1 MAAEFEINRLRFT
14 WAGPW
19 TASTFYNRDAV
30 VSYNGKTY
38 VCLVPNTS
46 SNNFNA
52 DLNFITSGGASTPYW
67 QVVVDGRVWKQA
79 WAPSTYYFT
88 GNIVTYGG
96 TVYNCI
102 TQHTSTTSFDA
113 TKWTTISQS
122 SAWRTNWAI
131 NTPYG
136 LGDIVKYGGIVYQC
150 NTIHTSAST
159 TVLGLE
165 NLGVDLPKWT
175 IINKGL
181 DYKGA
186 WVSNARYKAQDI
198 VKVGSDLYL
207 STVGHSAMTFN
218 SSSEWTLWVPGI
230 QYAGTW
236 NSSTVYQTGDTASY
250 GGYSYVSATQN
261 NTNNIPS
268 VEADDWVLLTFG
280 YTIGGAWT
288 NGLPAKI
295 GTIVTRGGRLYV
307 AIADNLSE
315 DPTAISLPTT
325 YTASGSS
332 GTTVKVA
339 STAGVQPG
347 MNVIGVGFTLGQTV
361 SRKID
366 STTVV
371 LDRGPDGAVNN
382 AQTITFVGVNYS
394 YWQLVVPGSTWNNRW
409 TLGTEYTIGNLV
421 VWKNG
426 TYNCIQKHSASSGN
440 RPDAD
445 TTNQYWTLQIAHHRK
460 NASTTTGD
468 IEIYNGT
475 TGNYDVLPIGTNSY
489 TLRSTTGN
497 PAWSHLNAIN
507 AVYYVA
513 PTGTDSDTSGWGQT
527 WDKPWKSIK
536 FACDYIGSGIYYPSA
551 KTVLTNA
558 KEWLA
563 QEVYNVCLYNKNN
576 NIAPFT
582 SSSVFDATKTVR
594 DVRLIVDAVIYDLTR
609 GGNSQTVAATL
620 SYFKTGSPDQL
631 LNAGIT
637 SQITY
642 FVSAYTYL
650 RTLIISNAL
659 TGNPPAQNYQVLNGQ
674 SSVVTQPALGGGG
687 VEAQAVVDTTTLLTI
702 LINALTTVNTT
713 KIPAANYG
721 ATATVMVKTGTYSET
736 LPIVVPANVAING
749 DELRGAVVQP
759 ATIYNGIIKATTI
772 VDTVGTGI
780 SSQTLSTI
788 TALSTNN
795 MVIGEPI
802 QFGTTTGN
810 ISAFTTYY
818 IHGIWS
824 STKFSIKTTAAGN
837 TALTLTT
844 TALGLSIVAYGGQA
858 LKDMFRLRNGS
869 GLRNMT
875 VTGLLGFIGPVNA
888 NGTQRPTGG
897 SFACLDPGTG
907 ANDTTT
913 WIVRRSPYVQNV
925 TTFGY
930 GCTGLK
936 IDGTLHNGGNKS
948 IVANDFTQI
957 ISNGIG
963 VWCTGTGSLTEIVSV
978 FSYYAYCGYYAEN
991 GGRMRA
997 TNGNTSY
1004 GSYGVI
1010 AEGFDETE
1018 VPIAGKVYNQSSQV
1032 QANVQSS
1039 FGSNAQ
1045 LLKVLYGNSGSHY
1058 NRTTTNML
1066 SYSNA
1071 FTNADWLSA
1080 ADGNVTLSKNTSAP
1094 IGTAVDGWS
1103 LTGATA
1109 ITGENYIA
1117 QNITIGQAGAF
1128 YSNLGAVNISGSG
1141 SSATF
1146 DITVT
1151 STVYLVSVNTGGSGY
1166 VGGGVGA
1173 GNQLYIAGS
1182 QLGGVDSVNDCI
1194 ITVDT
1199 LAGSSI
1205 LTVIVS
1211 GTVPAGSALSYTASL
1226 YVKKGT
1232 AVSVDLQAIF
1242 SGSSTRTSQLSYN
1255 FDTNSIVAS
1264 RATNGFLPTQYGSQ
1278 ATAVAGWYR
1287 LWFAFNDTSGL
1298 NSSLQFRIYPK
1309 GISGIAGTFSNIYG
1323 AQLEISS
1330 GTSASPSFYLENSSA
1345 NKFTAYANYTV
1356 VGAGSGAVLVGD
1368 ELRSKAVFETRVVPD
1383 ASGGVGGN
1391 GYLTASN
1398 NAQSGTTTYVQ
1409 LAQSDTNL
1417 ASNYVGMRVFI
1428 NSGTG
1433 AGQYGYISSY
1443 NPSTKI
1449 AYVLKE
1455 TFDAVGITNTASSGN
1470 VLTLSSSSNTARL
1483 YVGQPIQF
1491 IPTYYTATITG
1502 TSLAQTSILSITGG
1516 IVNTILLSSTVG
1528 MYVNMPF
1535 TVSASTSTLLA
1546 GFTYYVFS
1554 INPADP
1560 VTGLFPTNTIQV
1572 TNQLFGNLWPLNSV
1586 PTVASIFMNFTSNT
1600 GYLTSNTTNMS
1611 VNLPIQFTGQAQG
1624 GLTAGTTYYI
1634 QDVIDA
1640 TNFTISANLVNVTVL
1655 STTSPSTLTVTTG
1668 TASNLTPLNPI
1679 VFSEGAGAIFGGVT
1693 EGQKYYISKILTGST
1708 FAIATSVITATITA
1722 TSSGTNLIVT
1732 SDTSQF
1738 VVNNP
1743 IIFTGTT
1750 FGNIQAE
1757 TIYYIQV
1764 INSGTTF
1771 TISQTPGGG
1780 AVGLIDRTGVVTART
1795 CPSSFTGIT
1804 TVASG
1809 TMTGSS
1815 TASKRVVTVSSNSS
1829 MNATWSTTVFGNVD
1843 IGTTYYVNTIN
1854 PGANQIT
1861 ITTVQNSGSAFTLQ
1875 TKAGSMNLAAVGWDH
1890 VSPGTAP
1897 VASLDSSSSY
1907 FIEPRTTYSEPGFT
1921 QLATATTI
1929 ALANPTI
1936 YTQIAYGNGYW
1947 LAVPNGN
1954 ATGARSVDGNTW
1966 TQVVMPVSTNY
1977 SGVAYGNGYFV
1988 ALGAN
1993 GTLAAYSKSN
2003 GVGWRTANLP
2013 TNTAWSSIAYG
2024 NGKFVALGTTDT
2036 TAAYSINS
2044 GLTWT
2049 STVLKAS
2056 NTFTV
2061 SGNAQLRTAEKQFG
2075 TASLFLDGTAGT
2087 YITSPAS
2094 ADFGTTSSQDFAIEC
2109 FVKLSGLGA
2118 AQQIFDTRTNGSEV
2132 ALSLEVNASNV
2143 LRLYVNGSYVITG
2156 NTALTTAWTHI
2167 ALTRSNGT
2175 TSLFVG
2181 GVLQSATYSDTNV
2194 YLARPMVI
2202 GVDYAGNTR
2211 LTGYIDEFRISKDVS
2226 RYQAGFTPPITA
2238 FSNDVNTTILLHFD
2252 GANASTNII
2261 STVIKGN
2268 ISCLTYGNG
2277 KFVALASGSSIAH
2290 YSTDGITW
2298 NSTNLPVSSTWSS
2311 VTYGNGLFVGVS
2323 NALAPSVGSLYST
2336 DGITWYSYNLLVTA
2350 DKVSYGQG
2358 VFVAVRSSSTV
2369 CYTGDGGGDWK
2380 LRTISNTAY
2389 SAMTFG
2395 YQSTSNIGI
2404 FVTLAGQGTGSRI
2417 YAGATAKGRAI
2428 ITSNVITSLSQWEA
2442 GSNYVIASTGA
2453 TSAPTVTFTDPNV
2466 TTLATVTA
2474 RLGDGA
2480 LGNPAFFNKGTGYSS
2495 NSTVIT
2501 ITGNGYSDSYQT
2513 GLSIILYDLTRL
2525 PQPGDNLTITGVSQ
2539 IYKVTSATVMFGT
2552 TAPNIE
2558 ANVQVSPEIT
2568 TANSPAQ
2575 DVLVS
2580 IRTKYSQVRLTGHD
2594 YLNIGFGNQIEANY
2608 PNLPTETGLQPQNQ
2622 QVEVNYGR
2630 VFYTS
2635 TDQDGNFT
2643 VGGLFGVQQ
2652 ATGIVTLSASQFG
2665 LSGLNTLSLGGI
2677 AVGGSS
2683 VVITQFS
2690 TDGTFTANSDS
2701 ILSTQRAIKT
2711 YLTARLSQGGSNTF
2725 TGQLIAGTVLVGGP
2739 NLIASSIPNGTTG
2752 SNVKVLSMMNF
2763 CGTAT
2768 NPREDSL
2775 VDGAMVAQNFFYKH
2789 FFHR

>member
-1 MAAEFEINRLRFT
+1 MAAEFKINRLRFT

-46 SNNFNA
+46 SNSFNA
-52 DLNFITSGGASTPYW
+52 DLNYITPGGASTPYW
-67 QVVVDGRVWKQA
+67 GLVVDGRVWKQA

-96 TVYNCI
+96 TVYTCT

-122 SAWRTNWAI
+122 SAWRTNW
-131 NTPYG
+131 TTSTSYG
-136 LGDIVKYGGIVYQC
+136 IGDVVKYGGIIYQC
-150 NTIHTSAST
+150 NTLHTSAPT

-198 VKVGSDLYL
+198 VKVGPDLYL
-207 STVGHSAMTFN
+207 STIGHSAMTFN

-230 QYAGTW
+230 EFLGTW
-236 NSSTVYQTGDTASY
+236 NSGTTYQVGDTASY
-250 GGYSYVSATQN
+250 GGYTYISATQN

-268 VEADDWVLLTFG
+268 VDAVDWVLLTAG
-280 YTIGGAWT
+280 YTVGGEWAT
-288 NGLPAKI
+288 GLPAKV
-295 GTIVTRGGRLYV
+295 GTLVTRGGRLYV

-315 DPTAISLPTT
+315 DPTAISLSTT

-339 STAGVQPG
+339 SSAGIQPG

-361 SRKID
+361 SRVVN
-366 STTVV
+366 STTVI
-371 LDRGPDGAVNN
+371 LDRGPDGTVND
-382 AQTITFVGVNYS
+382 AQSLSFVGVNYT
-394 YWQLVVPGSTWNNRW
+394 YWQMVVPGSTWNNRW
-409 TLGTEYTIGNLV
+409 TAGIEYTIGNIV

-426 TYNCIQKHSASSGN
+426 TYRCIQKHTSSSVSN
-440 RPDAD
+440 RPDLD
-445 TTNQYWTLQIAHHRK
+445 VMTSYWTLVIAHHRK
-460 NASTTTGD
+460 NASTATGD

-475 TGNYDVLPIGTNSY
+475 SSTYDVLPIGTNSY
-489 TLRSTTGN
+489 TLRSTSGN

-513 PTGTDSDTSGWGQT
+513 PTGTDSTSSGWGQT
-527 WDKPWKSIK
+527 WDKPWKSIR
-536 FACDYIGSGIYYPSA
+536 FACDYVGSGIYYPNAKSA
-551 KTVLTNA
+551 LTNA

-563 QEVYNVCLYNKNN
+563 QEVYNFCLYNKNN

-594 DVRLIVDAVIYDLTR
+594 DTRLVVDAVIYDLTR

-620 SYFKTGSPDQL
+620 AYFASGKTDTFFS
-631 LNAGIT
+631 AGIT
-637 SQITY
+637 SEIAY
-642 FVSAYTYL
+642 FISALTYL
-650 RTLIISNAL
+650 RTLVINNAF
-659 TGNPPAQNYQVLNGQ
+659 TGSPPAQNYQVLNSQ
-674 SSVVTQPALGGGG
+674 SSVVSQPALGGGG
-687 VEAQAVVDTTTLLTI
+687 VETQAVVDTTTLLTI
-702 LINALTTVNTT
+702 LINALTNVSTAGV
-713 KIPAANYG
+713 PASNYG
-721 ATATVMVKTGTYSET
+721 ATATIMVKTGTYSEN

-772 VDTVGTGI
+772 ADTVGEGI
-780 SSQTLSTI
+780 STQTLSTI
-788 TALSTNN
+788 TASSTNN
-795 MVIGEPI
+795 LVVGEPI

-810 ISAFTTYY
+810 IQAFTTYY
-818 IHGIWS
+818 IHGVWS
-824 STKFSIKTTAAGN
+824 STKFSIKTSSAGSSS
-837 TALTLTT
+837 LTLTNDT
-844 TALGLSIVAYGGQA
+844 TGLSIVAYGGQA
-858 LKDMFRLRNGS
+858 LLDMFRCRNGS

-875 VTGLLGFIGPVNA
+875 LTGLLGFLGTTNTY
-888 NGTQRPTGG
+888 GTQRPTGG
-897 SFACLDPGTG
+897 SFACLDPGSG
-907 ANDTTT
+907 VNDTTT
-913 WIVRRSPYVQNV
+913 WITRRSPYVQNV

-930 GCTGLK
+930 GCTGMK
-936 IDGTLHNGGNKS
+936 IDGALHAGGNKS
-948 IVANDFTQI
+948 MVANDFTQI
-957 ISNGIG
+957 ISKGIG
-963 VWCTGTGSLTEIVSV
+963 VWCTGSGSLTEIVSV
-978 FSYYAYCGYYAEN
+978 FAYYGYCGYFAED

-1010 AEGFDETE
+1010 AEGYDITET
-1018 VPIAGKVYNQSSQV
+1018 PISGKVFNQSSQV

-1045 LLKVLYGNSGSHY
+1045 LLKVLYGNAGSNY
-1058 NRTTTNML
+1058 NQTTTNMF

-1071 FTNADWLSA
+1071 FTNASWISA
-1080 ADGNVTLSKNTSAP
+1080 GDGNVTLTKNSAAP
-1094 IGTAVDGWS
+1094 IGTGTDGWS

-1109 ITGENYIA
+1109 NSGENYIA
-1117 QNITIGQAGAF
+1117 QNVTIAPAGAY
-1128 YSNLGAVNISGSG
+1128 YSNVGAVNISGSG
-1141 SSATF
+1141 SAATF
-1146 DITVT
+1146 NITVT
-1151 STVYLVSVNTGGSGY
+1151 STAYLVTVNVGGSGY
-1166 VGGGVGA
+1166 VGGGAGA

-1232 AVSVDLQAIF
+1232 AVSIDMQAIF
-1242 SGSSTRTSQLSYN
+1242 SGSSNKTSQISYT
-1255 FDTNSIVAS
+1255 FDTNTVTAS
-1264 RATNGFLPTQYGSQ
+1264 NALGGFLPTQYGAQ
-1278 ATAVAGWYR
+1278 ATAVTGWYR
-1287 LWFAFNDTSGL
+1287 LWFAFNDTLGL
-1298 NSSLQFRIYPK
+1298 NNNLQIRIYPK
-1309 GISGIAGTFSNIYG
+1309 GYSGIAGTYSYVYG
-1323 AQLEISS
+1323 AQLELSS
-1330 GTSASPSFYLENSSA
+1330 DTYSPSFYLENSST

-1356 VGAGSGAVLVGD
+1356 VGAGAGAVLVGD
-1368 ELRSKAVFETRVVPD
+1368 ELRSKSVFETRVVAD
-1383 ASGGVGGN
+1383 SSGGVGGN

-1409 LAQSDTNL
+1409 LAQSDVNL

-1443 NPSTKI
+1443 DSSTKI

-1455 TFDAVGITNTASSGN
+1455 TFDAVGITNSSSSGN
-1470 VLTLSSSSNTARL
+1470 LLTLGGSYNTARL

-1502 TSLAQTSILSITGG
+1502 TSLAQTSIVTITGG
-1516 IVNTILLSSTVG
+1516 VINTILVSSTVG

-1535 TVSASTSTLLA
+1535 SVSASTSTLLA
-1546 GFTYYVFS
+1546 GYTYYVYS

-1560 VTGLFPTNTIQV
+1560 ITGLYPTNTIQV
-1572 TNQLFGNLWPLNSV
+1572 TNQLFGNLWQLNSV
-1586 PTVASIFMNFTSNT
+1586 PTVASIYMNFTSNT

-1640 TNFTISANLVNVTVL
+1640 TNFTISANLVNVTVT

-1679 VFSEGAGAIFGGVT
+1679 VFSAGAGAIFGGVS

-1780 AVGLIDRTGVVTART
+1780 ALGLQDKTGVVTART
-1795 CPSSFTGIT
+1795 CPASFTGIS

-1809 TMTGSS
+1809 TMTGTS
-1815 TASKRVVTVSSNSS
+1815 TATKKVVTVSANSS
-1829 MNATWSTTVFGNVD
+1829 MNATWSTTVFGGVA
-1843 IGTTYYVNTIN
+1843 IGTTYYVNTIDSIN
-1854 PGANQIT
+1854 NQIT
-1861 ITTVQNSGSAFTLQ
+1861 ITTVQNSGSAFALQ
-1875 TKAGSMNLAAVGWDH
+1875 TKSGSMNLAAVGWDH

-1897 VASLDSSSSY
+1897 VSSLDSSSSY
-1907 FIEPRTTYSEPGFT
+1907 YIEPRTTYSEPGFT
-1921 QLATATTI
+1921 QLSSGTVV
-1929 ALANPTI
+1929 ALASPTV

-1966 TQVVMPVSTNY
+1966 TQVVLPVSTNY
-1977 SGVAYGNGYFV
+1977 AGIAYGDGYFV
-1988 ALGAN
+1988 TIGAN
-1993 GTLAAYSKSN
+1993 GTTAAYSKSN
-2003 GVGWRTANLP
+2003 GIGWRTTNLP

-2036 TAAYSINS
+2036 TAAYSIDS
-2044 GLTWT
+2044 GVTWNA
-2049 STVLKAS
+2049 SLLKAS
-2056 NTFTV
+2056 NTFTT
-2061 SGNAQLRTAEKQFG
+2061 SGNAQLSTAQKQFG
-2075 TASLFLDGTAGT
+2075 TASLYLDGTANT
-2087 YITSPAS
+2087 YISSLAND
-2094 ADFGTTSSQDFAIEC
+2094 DFGTTSIQDFAIEC
-2109 FVKLSGLGA
+2109 FVKFSAISGS
-2118 AQQIFDTRTNGSEV
+2118 QPIFDTRTNGTEM
-2132 ALSLEVNASNV
+2132 ALMLDISGSGQ
-2143 LRLYVNGSYVITG
+2143 LRLYVNGAYVITG
-2156 NTALTTAWTHI
+2156 ATPITTAWTHV
-2167 ALTRSNGT
+2167 AVTRSNGT

-2181 GVLQSATYSDTNV
+2181 GILQSTTYSDTNA
-2194 YLARPMVI
+2194 YLARPIRI
-2202 GVDYAGNTR
+2202 GAYYNGG
-2211 LTGYIDEFRISKDVS
+2211 LMTGYIDEFRISKDVS
-2226 RYQAGFTPPITA
+2226 RYQATFTVPLTE
-2238 FSNDVNTTILLHFD
+2238 FTNDSNTVTLLHFN
-2252 GANASTNII
+2252 GANASTSIL
-2261 STVIKGN
+2261 STIIKGA
-2268 ISCLTYGNG
+2268 ISCLAYGNG
-2277 KFVALASGSSIAH
+2277 RFVALATGSSIAH
-2290 YSTDGITW
+2290 YSSDGITW
-2298 NSTNLPVSSTWSS
+2298 NSTSLPASSTWAS
-2311 VTYGNGLFVGVS
+2311 VSYGNGLFVGVS
-2323 NALAPSVGSLYST
+2323 NAIAPAVGSVYST
-2336 DGITWYSYNLLVTA
+2336 DGITWYSSNITVSA
-2350 DKVSYGQG
+2350 DKVAYGQG
-2358 VFVAVRSSSTV
+2358 VFVAIRASSTV
-2369 CYTGDGGGDWK
+2369 SYIGDGGGDWQIK
-2380 LRTISNTAY
+2380 TISNTAY

-2395 YQSTSNIGI
+2395 YQSTSKIGV
-2404 FVTLAGQGTGSRI
+2404 FATLSGQNTGSRI
-2417 YAGATAKGRAI
+2417 YAGTKAKGRAI
-2428 ITSNVITSLSQWEA
+2428 ITSNVITSLSEWEP
-2442 GSNYVIASTGA
+2442 GSNYVVASTG
-2453 TSAPTVTFTDPNV
+2453 TDLPPTVTFTDPNV
-2466 TTLATVTA
+2466 TTLATVTP
-2474 RLGDGA
+2474 RLGNGA
-2480 LGNPAFFNKGTGYSS
+2480 LGNPTFFNKGTGYSS
-2495 NSTVIT
+2495 NSTIIT
-2501 ITGNGYSDSYQT
+2501 ITGNGYSDKYQT
-2513 GLSIILYDLTRL
+2513 GLSIILNNLTRL

-2539 IYKVTSATVMFGT
+2539 IYKVTSSTAMFGT

-2594 YLNIGFGNQIEANY
+2594 YLNIGFGTQAESNY

-2630 VFYTS
+2630 VFYTA
-2635 TDQDGNFT
+2635 TDQDGNFN

-2683 VVITQFS
+2683 VIITQFS

-2752 SNVKVLSMMNF
+2752 SNVKILNVMNF

-2768 NPREDSL
+2768 NPRTDSL
-2775 VDGAMVAQNFFYKH
+2775 VDGNMVAQNFFYKH

>member
-1 MAAEFEINRLRFT
+1 MAAEFKINRLRFT

-46 SNNFNA
+46 SNSFNA
-52 DLNFITSGGASTPYW
+52 DLNFTTPGGASTPYW

-79 WAPSTYYFT
+79 WTASTYYFT

-122 SAWRTNWAI
+122 SAWRTNWTI
-131 NTPYG
+131 NTSYG
-136 LGDIVKYGGIVYQC
+136 IGDVVKYGGIVYQC
-150 NTIHTSAST
+150 NTLHTSAST

-165 NLGVDLPKWT
+165 NLGIDLPKWT

-198 VKVGSDLYL
+198 VKVGPDLYL

-230 QYAGTW
+230 EFAGTW
-236 NSSTVYQTGDTASY
+236 NSATAYQVGDTASY
-250 GGYSYVSATQN
+250 GGYAYVSATQN

-268 VEADDWVLLTFG
+268 VDAVDWVLLTLG
-280 YTIGGAWT
+280 YTVGGEWS
-288 NGLPAKI
+288 NGLPAQI
-295 GTIVTRGGRLYV
+295 GTLVTRGGRLYV
-307 AIADNLSE
+307 AIADSLSE
-315 DPTAISLPTT
+315 DPVAISLSTT

-339 STAGVQPG
+339 SSTSLKPG
-347 MNVIGVGFTLGQTV
+347 MNVIGVGFTLGQSI
-361 SRKID
+361 SRVVN
-366 STTVV
+366 STTII
-371 LDRGPDGAVNN
+371 LDRGPDGAVAD
-382 AQTITFVGVNYS
+382 AQSLTFVGVNYS
-394 YWQLVVPGSTWNNRW
+394 YWQIVVPGSTWNNRW
-409 TLGTEYTIGNLV
+409 TVGTEYTNGNLV

-426 TYNCIQKHSASSGN
+426 TYRCIQKHTASVSSN
-440 RPDAD
+440 RPDLD
-445 TTNQYWTLQIAHHRK
+445 VMNSYWTLVIAHHRK
-460 NASTTTGD
+460 NASTATGD

-475 TGNYDVLPIGTNSY
+475 TGAYDVLPIGTNSY
-489 TLRSTTGN
+489 TLRSTSGN
-497 PAWSHLNAIN
+497 PTWSHLNAIN

-513 PTGTDSDTSGWGQT
+513 PTGTDSTTSGWGQT

-536 FACDYIGSGIYYPSA
+536 FACDYIESGTYNPLA
-551 KTVLTNA
+551 KIALTNA

-563 QEVYNVCLYNKNN
+563 QEIYNFCLYNKNN

-582 SSSVFDATKTVR
+582 SGSVFDADKTKR
-594 DVRLIVDAVIYDLTR
+594 DVRLIVDAVVYDISR

-620 SYFKTGSPDQL
+620 SYFKTGSADQL
-631 LNAGIT
+631 LNSGIT

-650 RTLIISNAL
+650 RSLIISNAF
-659 TGNPPAQNYQVLNGQ
+659 TGTAPALNYQVLNGQ
-674 SSVVTQPALGGGG
+674 STIVSQPALGGST
-687 VEAQAVVDTTTLLTI
+687 VETQAVVDTTTLLTI
-702 LINALTTVNTT
+702 LIDALTNVNTT
-713 KIPAANYG
+713 KVPAANSG

-772 VDTVGTGI
+772 VDTVGEGI
-780 SSQTLSTI
+780 SAQTLSTI

-795 MVIGEPI
+795 LVVGEPI

-810 ISAFTTYY
+810 ITAFTTYY
-818 IHGIWS
+818 IHGVWS
-824 STKFSIKTTAAGN
+824 NTKFSIKTTATGTTSLA
-837 TALTLTT
+837 LTT

-858 LKDMFRLRNGS
+858 LRDMFRLRNGS
-869 GLRNMT
+869 GLRNLT
-875 VTGLLGFIGPVNA
+875 VTGLLGFLGNTNV
-888 NGTQRPTGG
+888 NGTARPTGG

-907 ANDTTT
+907 VDDTKT
-913 WIVRRSPYVQNV
+913 WIVRRSPYIQNV

-930 GCTGLK
+930 GCTGMK
-936 IDGTLHNGGNKS
+936 IDGALHNGGNKS
-948 IVANDFTQI
+948 MVANDFTQI
-957 ISNGIG
+957 ISKGIG
-963 VWCTGTGSLTEIVSV
+963 VWCTGAGALTEIVSV
-978 FSYYAYCGYYAEN
+978 FAYYGYCGYFAED

-1010 AEGFDETE
+1010 AEGYDITET
-1018 VPIAGKVYNQSSQV
+1018 PIAGKVFNQSSQV

-1045 LLKVLYGNSGSHY
+1045 LLKVLYGNAGSNY
-1058 NRTTTNML
+1058 NQTTTNMF

-1071 FTNADWLSA
+1071 FTNAAWTGDSNISLTKNSA
-1080 ADGNVTLSKNTSAP
+1080 SP
-1094 IGTAVDGWS
+1094 IGTGTDAWS
-1103 LTGATA
+1103 LTGNTA
-1109 ITGENYIA
+1109 NTGENYIA
-1117 QNITIGQAGAF
+1117 QTITIAPAGAL
-1128 YSNLGAVNISGSG
+1128 YSNVGAVNISGSG
-1141 SSATF
+1141 SAATF
-1146 DITVT
+1146 NVTVT
-1151 STVYLVSVNTGGSGY
+1151 STAYLVTVNTGGSGY
-1166 VGGGVGA
+1166 VGGGAGA

-1211 GTVPAGSALSYTASL
+1211 GTVPAGSALSYTASV

-1232 AVSVDLQAIF
+1232 AVSIDMQAIF
-1242 SGSSTRTSQLSYN
+1242 TGSSSKTSQISYT
-1255 FDTNSIVAS
+1255 FDTNTILSS
-1264 RATNGFLPTQYGSQ
+1264 NATGGFLPTQYGAT
-1278 ATAVAGWYR
+1278 ATAVTGWYR
-1287 LWFAFNDTSGL
+1287 LWFAFNDTLGL
-1298 NSSLQFRIYPK
+1298 NNSLQIRIYPK
-1309 GISGIAGTFSNIYG
+1309 GYSGIAGAYSYIYG
-1323 AQLEISS
+1323 AQLELSS
-1330 GTSASPSFYLENSSA
+1330 ATYTPSFYLDNSST
-1345 NKFTAYANYTV
+1345 NKFTTYANYTV

-1368 ELRSKAVFETRVVPD
+1368 ELRSKAVFETRVVAD
-1383 ASGGVGGN
+1383 SSGGVGGN

-1409 LAQSDTNL
+1409 LAQSDVNL

-1443 NPSTKI
+1443 DSSTKI

-1455 TFDAVGITNTASSGN
+1455 TFDAVGITNTSSSGN
-1470 VLTLSSSSNTARL
+1470 LLTLGGSYNTARL

-1502 TSLAQTSILSITGG
+1502 TSLAQTSIVSITGG
-1516 IVNTILLSSTVG
+1516 VTNTILVSSTVG

-1535 TVSASTSTLLA
+1535 SVSASTSTLLA
-1546 GFTYYVFS
+1546 GYTYYVFS

-1560 VTGLFPTNTIQV
+1560 VTGLYPTNTIQV
-1572 TNQLFGNLWPLNSV
+1572 TNQLFGNLWQLNSV
-1586 PTVASIFMNFTSNT
+1586 PTVASIYMNFTSNT

-1640 TNFTISANLVNVTVL
+1640 TNFTISANLVNVTVT

-1668 TASNLTPLNPI
+1668 TAANLTPLNPI
-1679 VFSEGAGAIFGGVT
+1679 VFTAGAGAIFGGVT

-1750 FGNIQAE
+1750 FGNIIAE

-1780 AVGLIDRTGVVTART
+1780 ALGLQDKSGVVTART
-1795 CPSSFTGIT
+1795 CPASFTGIT
-1804 TVASG
+1804 TAASG

-1815 TASKRVVTVSSNSS
+1815 TATKRVVTVSANSS
-1829 MNATWSTTVFGNVD
+1829 MNATWSTTVFGNVV
-1843 IGTTYYVNTIN
+1843 IGTTYYVNTIDS
-1854 PGANQIT
+1854 GANQIT

-1907 FIEPRTTYSEPGFT
+1907 FIEPRTTYSEPTFT
-1921 QLATATTI
+1921 QIAASTVI
-1929 ALANPTI
+1929 ALASPTV
-1936 YTQIAYGNGYW
+1936 YSQIAYGNGYW

-1954 ATGARSVDGNTW
+1954 AIGARSVDGNTW
-1966 TQVVMPVSTNY
+1966 TQVVMPAALNY

-1988 ALGAN
+1988 TINAN
-1993 GTLAAYSKSN
+1993 GTTAAYSKSN
-2003 GVGWRTANLP
+2003 GIGWRTTTLP
-2013 TNTAWSSIAYG
+2013 TNTAWNAITYG
-2024 NGKFVALGTTDT
+2024 NGVFVAVGSTDT

-2044 GLTWT
+2044 GATWT
-2049 STVLKAS
+2049 STLLKAS
-2056 NTFTV
+2056 NTFTA

-2075 TASLFLDGTAGT
+2075 TASLFLDGTT
-2087 YITSPAS
+2087 NTFISSLAS
-2094 ADFGTTSSQDFAIEC
+2094 DDFGTTSSQDFAIEC
-2109 FVKLSGLGA
+2109 FVKFSAISGS
-2118 AQQIFDTRTNGSEV
+2118 QPIFDTRTNGTEV
-2132 ALSLEVNASNV
+2132 ALTLDISGGGL
-2143 LRLYVNGSYVITG
+2143 LRLFVNGAYVITG
-2156 NTALTTAWTHI
+2156 NTVITTAWTHV
-2167 ALTRSNGT
+2167 AVTRSNGT

-2181 GVLQSATYSDTNV
+2181 GVLQSTTYSDTNV
-2194 YLARPMVI
+2194 YLARPLRI
-2202 GVDYAGNTR
+2202 GTYYNGSPM
-2211 LTGYIDEFRISKDVS
+2211 TGYIDEFRISKDVS
-2226 RYQAGFTPPITA
+2226 RYQATFTVPVTE
-2238 FSNDVNTTILLHFD
+2238 FTNDSNTVTLLHFN
-2252 GANASTNII
+2252 GANASTSML
-2261 STVIKGN
+2261 STIIKGTM
-2268 ISCLTYGNG
+2268 SCLTYGNG
-2277 KFVALASGSSIAH
+2277 RFVALATESSIAH
-2290 YSTDGITW
+2290 YSLDGITW
-2298 NSTNLPVSSTWSS
+2298 NSTNLPVSSTWAS
-2311 VTYGNGLFVGVS
+2311 VTYGNGLFVAVS
-2323 NALAPSVGSLYST
+2323 NAVAPAVGSVYST
-2336 DGITWYSYNLLVTA
+2336 DGITWYSSNISVSA
-2350 DKVSYGQG
+2350 DKIAYGQG
-2358 VFVAVRSSSTV
+2358 VFVAVRSASTV
-2369 CYTGDGGGDWK
+2369 SYIGDGGGDWK
-2380 LRTISNTAY
+2380 IKTISNSAY

-2395 YQSTSNIGI
+2395 YQSTSKIGV
-2404 FVTLAGQGTGSRI
+2404 FVTLAGQNSGSRI
-2417 YAGATAKGRAI
+2417 YAGITAKGRAI
-2428 ITSNVITSLSQWEA
+2428 ITSNVITSLSEWEP
-2442 GSNYVIASTGA
+2442 GSNYVVASTGTNA
-2453 TSAPTVTFTDPNV
+2453 PPTVTFTDPNV
-2466 TTLATVTA
+2466 TTLATVTP
-2474 RLGDGA
+2474 RLGTGA

-2495 NSTVIT
+2495 NSTIIT

-2539 IYKVTSATVMFGT
+2539 IYKVTSSTAMFGT

-2594 YLNIGFGNQIEANY
+2594 YLNIGYGTQAEANY
-2608 PNLPTETGLQPQNQ
+2608 PNLPTETGLEPQNQ

-2635 TDQDGNFT
+2635 TDQDGNFL

-2683 VVITQFS
+2683 VIITQFS

-2752 SNVKVLSMMNF
+2752 SNVKVLNVMNF

-2768 NPREDSL
+2768 NPRTDSL
-2775 VDGAMVAQNFFYKH
+2775 VDGNMVAQNFFYKH

>member
-1 MAAEFEINRLRFT
+1 MAAEFKINRLRFT

-46 SNNFNA
+46 SNSFNA
-52 DLNFITSGGASTPYW
+52 DLNYITGGGASTPYW
-67 QVVVDGRVWKQA
+67 QLVVDGRVWKQA
-79 WAPSTYYFT
+79 WTASTYYFT

-96 TVYNCI
+96 TVYNCT
-102 TQHTSTTSFDA
+102 TQHTSTSSFDA

-122 SAWRTNWAI
+122 SAWRTGWTI
-131 NTPYG
+131 NTSYG
-136 LGDIVKYGGIVYQC
+136 IGDVVKYGGIVYQC
-150 NTIHTSAST
+150 NTLHTSAST

-165 NLGVDLPKWT
+165 NLGIDLPKWT

-186 WVSNARYKAQDI
+186 WTSNARYKAQDI
-198 VKVGSDLYL
+198 VKVGPDLYL
-207 STVGHSAMTFN
+207 ATVGHSAMSFN

-230 QYAGTW
+230 EFAGTW
-236 NSSTVYQTGDTASY
+236 NSSTAYQIGDTASY
-250 GGYSYVSATQN
+250 GGYAYVSATQN

-268 VEADDWVLLTFG
+268 VASSDWALLTLG
-280 YTIGGAWT
+280 YTIGGAWAT
-288 NGLPAKI
+288 GLPAKI

-339 STAGVQPG
+339 STVGVAPG

-361 SRKID
+361 SRKVD
-366 STTVV
+366 STTVI
-371 LDRGPDGAVNN
+371 LDRGPDGTVNN
-382 AQTITFVGVNYS
+382 SQAITFVGVNYS
-394 YWQLVVPGSTWNNRW
+394 YWQLVVPGTTWNNRW
-409 TLGTEYTIGNLV
+409 TVDTGYTIGNLV

-426 TYNCIQKHSASSGN
+426 TYNCIQKHTSSSGN
-440 RPDAD
+440 RPDVD
-445 TTNQYWTLQIAHHRK
+445 TSNQYWVLILAHHRK

-497 PAWSHLNAIN
+497 PTWSHLNAIN

-513 PTGTDSDTSGWGQT
+513 PTGTDSTTSGWGQT

-536 FACDYIGSGIYYPSA
+536 FACDYIGSGTFNPIAKSA
-551 KTVLTNA
+551 LINT

-563 QEVYNVCLYNKNN
+563 QEVYNFCLYNKNN

-582 SSSVFDATKTVR
+582 SGSVFDATKTVR
-594 DVRLIVDAVIYDLTR
+594 DVRLIVDAVIYDIAR

-620 SYFKTGSPDQL
+620 SYFKTGSADQL

-650 RTLIISNAL
+650 RTLIISNAF
-659 TGNPPAQNYQVLNGQ
+659 TGSAPALNYQVLNGQ
-674 SSVVTQPALGGGG
+674 SSVVAQPALGGGS
-687 VEAQAVVDTTTLLTI
+687 VETQAVVDTTALLTI
-702 LINALTTVNTT
+702 LINALTTINTT
-713 KIPAANYG
+713 KVPAANSG

-759 ATIYNGIIKATTI
+759 ITIYNGIIKATTI
-772 VDTVGTGI
+772 VDNIGSGI
-780 SSQTLSTI
+780 SAQTLSTI
-788 TALSTNN
+788 TALSTANL
-795 MVIGEPI
+795 VIGEPI

-824 STKFSIKTTAAGN
+824 STKFSIKTSASGS
-837 TALTLTT
+837 TALTLTNNT
-844 TALGLSIVAYGGQA
+844 TGLSIVAYGGQA
-858 LKDMFRLRNGS
+858 LRDMFRLRNGS

-875 VTGLLGFIGPVNA
+875 VTGLLGFIGNI
-888 NGTQRPTGG
+888 NSFGTSRPTGG
-897 SFACLDPGTG
+897 SFACLDPGIG
-907 ANDTTT
+907 PEDTTT

-925 TTFGY
+925 TTFGI
-930 GCTGLK
+930 GCVGCK

-963 VWCTGTGSLTEIVSV
+963 VWCTGSGALTEIVSV
-978 FSYYAYCGYYAEN
+978 FSYYGYCGYFAEN

-1010 AEGFDETE
+1010 AEGFDNTET
-1018 VPIAGKVYNQSSQV
+1018 PISGSVFNQSSQV

-1045 LLKVLYGNSGSHY
+1045 LLKVLYGNSGSNY
-1058 NRTTTNML
+1058 NQTTTNML
-1066 SYSNA
+1066 TYSNA
-1071 FTNADWLSA
+1071 FTDASWISA
-1080 ADGNVTLSKNTSAP
+1080 GDGNVILSKNTSAP

-1103 LTGATA
+1103 LTGSSAT
-1109 ITGENYIA
+1109 TGQSYIA
-1117 QNITIGQAGAF
+1117 QDVTIAPAGAY
-1128 YSNLGAVNISGSG
+1128 YSALGAVNISGSG
-1141 SSATF
+1141 TGATF
-1146 DITVT
+1146 NITVT
-1151 STVYLVSVNTGGSGY
+1151 STAYLVTVNVGGSGY

-1205 LTVIVS
+1205 LTVNVS
-1211 GTVPAGSALSYTASL
+1211 GTVPAGSALSYTASV

-1232 AVSVDLQAIF
+1232 AVSIDLQAIF
-1242 SGSSTRTSQLSYN
+1242 SGTSTRTSQIAYT
-1255 FDTNSIVAS
+1255 FDTNSIVTSNAS
-1264 RATNGFLPTQYGSQ
+1264 SGFLPTQYGAQ
-1278 ATAVAGWYR
+1278 ATSAAGWYR

-1309 GISGIAGTFSNIYG
+1309 GYSGIAGAYSLMYG
-1323 AQLEISS
+1323 AQLELSS
-1330 GTSASPSFYLENSSA
+1330 TAFSPSFYLDNSST
-1345 NKFTAYANYTV
+1345 NKFTTHANYTV

-1368 ELRSKAVFETRVVPD
+1368 ELRSKGIFETRVVAD

-1443 NPSTKI
+1443 NTGSKI

-1470 VLTLSSSSNTARL
+1470 VLTLGSSYNTARL

-1502 TSLAQTSILSITGG
+1502 TSLAQTSIVSIVGG
-1516 IVNTILLSSTVG
+1516 ITNTILLSSTVG

-1535 TVSASTSTLLA
+1535 SVSASTSTLLA
-1546 GFTYYVFS
+1546 GYTYYVFS

-1560 VTGLFPTNTIQV
+1560 VTGQFPTNTIQV
-1572 TNQLFGNLWPLNSV
+1572 TNQLFGNLWQLNSV
-1586 PTVASIFMNFTSNT
+1586 PTVASIYINFTSNT
-1600 GYLTSNTTNMS
+1600 GYLTSTTTNMS

-1634 QDVIDA
+1634 QDVINS
-1640 TNFTISANLVNVTVL
+1640 TNFTISSNLVTVTVI
-1655 STTSPSTLTVTTG
+1655 STTSPSTLTVSVG
-1668 TASNLTPLNPI
+1668 TAANLTPLNPI

-1693 EGQKYYISKILTGST
+1693 EGQKYYISKILTSST
-1708 FAIATSVITATITA
+1708 FTIATSIITATITA

-1750 FGNIQAE
+1750 FGNIVAE

-1780 AVGLIDRTGVVTART
+1780 AVGLQDRTGVVTART
-1795 CPSSFTGIT
+1795 CPASFTGIGT
-1804 TVASG
+1804 IASG

-1815 TASKRVVTVSSNSS
+1815 TATKRVVTVSATSS

-1843 IGTTYYVNTIN
+1843 IGTTYYVNTID
-1854 PGANQIT
+1854 PGNNQIT
-1861 ITTVQNSGSAFTLQ
+1861 VTTVQNSGSAFTLQ
-1875 TKAGSMNLAAVGWDH
+1875 TKAGSMNVAAVGWDH

-1907 FIEPRTTYSEPGFT
+1907 FIEPKTTYSEPGFT
-1921 QLATATTI
+1921 QIAAVTTV
-1929 ALANPTI
+1929 ALASPTI

-1947 LAVPNGN
+1947 LAVPSGN

-1966 TQVVMPVSTNY
+1966 TQVVMPSSTNY

-1993 GTLAAYSKSN
+1993 GTLVAYSKSN

-2024 NGKFVALGTTDT
+2024 NGKFVALGTSDT

-2044 GLTWT
+2044 GVTWT

-2056 NTFTV
+2056 NIFAV

-2087 YITSPAS
+2087 YIISPAS
-2094 ADFGTTSSQDFAIEC
+2094 ADFGTTSLQDFAIEC
-2109 FVKLSGLGA
+2109 FIKLSALGA
-2118 AQQIFDTRTNGSEV
+2118 GQQIFDTRTNGTEV
-2132 ALSLEVNASNV
+2132 ALSLEVSPSNL

-2156 NTALTTAWTHI
+2156 NTALTTAWTHV

-2202 GVDYAGNTR
+2202 GADYAGTAR
-2211 LTGYIDEFRISKDVS
+2211 FTGYIDEFRISKGIS
-2226 RYQAGFTPPITA
+2226 RYQTTFTPPILA
-2238 FSNDVNTTILLHFD
+2238 FDNDANTTTLLHFD

-2261 STVIKGN
+2261 STIIKGT

-2290 YSTDGITW
+2290 YSLDGITW
-2298 NSTNLPVSSTWSS
+2298 NSTTLPVSSTWAS
-2311 VTYGNGLFVGVS
+2311 VAYGNGLFVGVS

-2336 DGITWYSYNLLVTA
+2336 DGITWYSSNLLVTA

-2358 VFVAVRSSSTV
+2358 VFVAVRSGSTV
-2369 CYTGDGGGDWK
+2369 GYTGDGGGDWK
-2380 LRTISNTAY
+2380 SRTITNTAY

-2395 YQSTSNIGI
+2395 YQSSSKIGV
-2404 FVTLAGQGTGSRI
+2404 FATLAGQGTASRI
-2417 YAGATAKGRAI
+2417 YAGTTARGRAI

-2442 GSNYVIASTGA
+2442 GSNYVVAATGVD
-2453 TSAPTVTFTDPNV
+2453 SAPTVTFTDPNV
-2466 TTLATVTA
+2466 TTLATVTP
-2474 RLGDGA
+2474 RLGNGA

-2495 NSTVIT
+2495 NSTIIT
-2501 ITGNGYSDSYQT
+2501 VTGNGYSDSYQI
-2513 GLSIILYDLTRL
+2513 GLSIILNNLTRL

-2539 IYKVTSATVMFGT
+2539 IYKVTSATVAFGT
-2552 TAPNIE
+2552 VAPNIE
-2558 ANVQVSPEIT
+2558 ANVQVSPAIT

-2575 DVLVS
+2575 SVLVS

-2594 YLNIGFGNQIEANY
+2594 YLNIGFGTQTESNY

-2635 TDQDGNFT
+2635 TDQDGNFL

-2665 LSGLNTLSLGGI
+2665 LTGLETLSLGGI

-2690 TDGTFTANSDS
+2690 SDGTFTANSDS

-2725 TGQLIAGTVLVGGP
+2725 TGQLIAGTVSVGGP

-2768 NPREDSL
+2768 NPRQDSL
-2775 VDGAMVAQNFFYKH
+2775 VDGAMVAQSFFYKH